1 MMLSDMCNHKIGSVF
16 DQLIAAQASL
26 QAALQNPVCSAGTL
40 ETTLEAAGRDL
51 LRGLLE
57 PALQALADTV
67 EPHCPKCHQ
76 TLHIEARARPRTITT
91 VFGPVRFL
99 RDYGWCRHCQQW
111 FFPADQRLG
120 LAPNAPASPRVQEMA
135 ALLTLKMPPAQA
147 EAVMERVTGLSLSR
161 STLDRETHRQG
172 LRAQAVRDRQAALT
186 QTPGGVAALAAEAQA
201 GLPQEPFTLVIEL
214 DAFNIRERDHWG
226 QTQQRLD
233 QGLEI
238 SRWHWVYTGTCFRL
252 DQRGTTAG
260 ERPVITQRGYVT
272 TRLGLEEFDRQLYA
286 EALQRGLL
294 QARKVL
300 VIADG
305 AAWIWNWAQDR
316 FQYANHRLDLW
327 HLKEHLWTV
336 ANEIHGEGTPEAA
349 AWVKPLFQ
357 QLENQADGAA
367 RALSRLEQLKITMT
381 QLTQNQQT
389 MLEKEIQYF
398 RTNQNRMDYAAGK
411 KAGEPLGSGAIEST
425 CRQYQCRFKRS
436 GQFWSLEGDEA
447 LLALETL
454 YRNDRW
460 HLLFPHI
467 ESPTP
472 MNNN

>member
-1 MMLSDMCNHKIGSVF
+1 MLSDMSNHKIESVL
-16 DQLIAAQASL
+16 DRLTACQASL
-26 QAALQNPVCSAGTL
+26 QAALQNPACTAGTL
-40 ETTLEAAGRDL
+40 ETTLETTGRDL

-67 EPHCPKCHQ
+67 EPHCPGCHQ
-76 TLHIEARARPRTITT
+76 ALRIEARAKPRTITT
-91 VFGPVRFL
+91 VFGPIRFL
-99 RDYGWCRHCQQW
+99 RDYGWCRHCRQW
-111 FFPADQRLG
+111 FYPADQRLG
-120 LAPNAPASPRVQEMA
+120 LAPNAPASPRVQEIA

-147 EAVMERVTGLSLSR
+147 EAVMERVAGLPLSR
-161 STLDRETHRQG
+161 STLDRETYRQG
-172 LRAQAVRDRQAALT
+172 LRAQAVRDSQAALT
-186 QTPGGVAALAAEAQA
+186 QTPGGVAALAAKAQA

-226 QTQQRLD
+226 QTQSRLD

-252 DQRGTTAG
+252 DQRGVTAG
-260 ERPVITQRGYVT
+260 GRPLITQRGYVA

-294 QARKVL
+294 QAQKVL

-305 AAWIWNWAQDR
+305 AVWIWNWAQDR
-316 FQYANHRLDLW
+316 FQYATHRLDLW

-336 ANEIHGEGTPEAA
+336 ANEIHGAGTPEAA
-349 AWVKPLFQ
+349 AWIKSLFQ
-357 QLENQADGAA
+357 PLENRTDGAA
-367 RALSRLEQLKITMT
+367 RTLSRLEQLKITMN
-381 QLTQNQQT
+381 QLTQNQQS
-389 MLEKEIQYF
+389 MLEREIQYF
-398 RTNQNRMDYAAGK
+398 KTNQNRMDYAAGK

-447 LLALETL
+447 LIALETL